1 MEEWEGD
8 EREEVSVDTGLIH
21 TVVQQKPAQDSKAI
35 ILHLKKKNTHTQIHE
50 CYAFISILIFLK
62 KSGPGYG
69 KMK

>member
-35 ILHLKKKNTHTQIHE
+35 ILHLKKKHTHTHK
-50 CYAFISILIFLK
+50 SMNVMHSFL
-62 KSGPGYG
+62 Y
-69 KMK
+69 